1 MLLTE
6 PNQFVLMLV
15 EKAAFAAIEASDEEF
30 DRYEELEDDFLMI
43 ANEGKVALEVVEDDD
58 PADKRAKKDG

>member
-6 PNQFVLMLV
+6 PNRFVFMLV

>member
-6 PNQFVLMLV
+6 PNRFVLMLV

>member
-1 MLLTE
+1 M
-6 PNQFVLMLV
+6 FV

-43 ANEGKVALEVVEDDD
+43 ANDGKVALEVVEDDEK
-58 PADKRAKKDG
+58 ADKVGALKNG